1 MTDDLGQLEPWL
13 QKYARNLTPGA
24 RKKLAMAMMR
34 ELRRANAQR
43 IGANVDP
50 DGAKMEARKPR
61 REKRK
66 RGRPGAMFRKLRL
79 ARNMKIKANADG
91 GELGFRNPLVERTA
105 AIHHFGLEGRVGQTK
120 NGREIRTRYAER
132 RLLGFGAEDQ
142 RRIMDAAID
151 HIGR

>member
-1 MTDDLGQLEPWL
+1 MAEDLAQLEPWL

-61 REKRK
+61 REKSK

-91 GELGFRNPLVERTA
+91 GELAFGSRVGTVAE
-105 AIHHFGLEGRVGQTK
+105 IHHFGLEGRVGQTK

-132 RLLGFGAEDQ
+132 RLLGFGAEDR